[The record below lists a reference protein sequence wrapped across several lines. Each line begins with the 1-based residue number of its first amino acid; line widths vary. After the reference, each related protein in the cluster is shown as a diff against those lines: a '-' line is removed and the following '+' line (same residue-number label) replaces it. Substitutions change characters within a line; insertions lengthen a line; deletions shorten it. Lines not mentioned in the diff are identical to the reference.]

1 MKFMALIHSDESRWD
16 GLSEEAR
23 EQLMEQYF
31 AFTREGREAGA
42 IVGGNE
48 LASTGSA
55 TTVRVRDGE
64 TLVTDG
70 PFAELKEA
78 LGGYYL
84 FECESF
90 DDACRWAAKVP
101 GAQYGAIEVRA
112 VHLDEEDAS

>member
-1 MKFMALIHSDESRWD
+1 MKFMALIHSDEGRWD

-48 LASTGSA
+48 LTSTGSA
-55 TTVRVRDGE
+55 TTVRVRGE
-64 TLVTDG
+64 EMLVTDG

-78 LGGYYL
+78 LGGYYM
-84 FECESF
+84 FECASIEE
-90 DDACRWAAKVP
+90 ACRWATKIP
-101 GAQYGAIEVRA
+101 GAHHGAVEVRA
-112 VHLDEEDAS
+112 VHVDEEEAS